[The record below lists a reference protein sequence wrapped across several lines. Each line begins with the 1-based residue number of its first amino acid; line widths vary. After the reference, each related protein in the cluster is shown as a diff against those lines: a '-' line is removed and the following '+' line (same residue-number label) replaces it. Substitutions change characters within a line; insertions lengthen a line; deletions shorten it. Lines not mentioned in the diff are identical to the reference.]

1 MRRVRLDISISE
13 ESKTD
18 AVKERNVLKNKAYLK
33 IV

>member
-1 MRRVRLDISISE
+1 MRRVRLEISISE

-18 AVKERNVLKNKAYLK
+18 VVKERNVQKNKAYLE